1 VSDLLPFL
9 IIGLVTG
16 SIYGLAGIGLVLT
29 YKTSGIFNFAHGAL
43 ATIAAYTFYELWVTP
58 LGLPWGVALVV
69 TLVVLSAV
77 LGLSLE
83 RLGERLSQVSLALRV
98 VATVGLILVVEATY
112 FLIYGPTAQLFPE
125 YLPTETFR
133 LGGVNVGYD
142 QAIIFGVSAALMA
155 ALYLLFRT
163 TQIGRQMRA
172 VVDDSSLV
180 DLTGVS
186 ATSVRRWAWVA
197 GCFLVSLSGILLAP
211 SVDLDPV
218 VLTLLIVQA
227 FGAAAIGGFSSLP
240 LTWFGGLAIGVA
252 ASVATKYVGSSTI
265 LAGLPPSITFLVLF
279 VVILFRRRE
288 RAYQAFNMAVDSP
301 SAERW
306 RMPIRIQGVGGVAV
320 LVVLLLVPTFDTLHL
335 LAWTTGLITV
345 VLLLSLGLLVRLSG
359 QVSLCQISFAA
370 IGVVAFSHID
380 RAGVPWVLALVLAG
394 LVVVPLGALLAIP
407 AIRLSGLYL
416 ALATFGFGLL
426 LQDMFY
432 QSNLMFGPSNV
443 GIPVPRPSF
452 ASGNEAFYYVVLAVT
467 VVIAG
472 VVVVVSFTRLG
483 RLLHGM
489 AESES
494 AVAVCGTNV
503 TLVKIVVFCLSA
515 FIAAIAGALSGMSL
529 GTVTGSNFDPTLSLT
544 YIALIVISVGGAP
557 WYAIPTGIGVALA
570 PVFITSSSVNYYLE
584 LFFGVSA
591 ISVACGLNSS
601 MPESWRAWF
610 SRVGGA
616 RSIGKRATRRT
627 TLTPAYTPDV
637 RPHTLEVK
645 DLTVRFGGLTA
656 VDGLSFSNRTGVITG
671 LIGPNGAGKTTTFN
685 ACSGLVPITSG
696 RVLLDDADITSLAMP
711 SRAKRGLGRT
721 FQTVDLLDSYSAAD
735 NVRLA
740 AESALTTGT
749 MRVMVGRRSD
759 SEEITQRTDD
769 ALEVCGLSAIADVAA
784 SRLTNHQRR
793 LLGVARCL
801 SAGFGIVMLDEP
813 SAGLD
818 ARETA
823 EFGSLLSSLVRE
835 RGIGVVLVEHDMA
848 LVMSVCDEIY
858 VLDFGKEIMHGTPA
872 EVQRDPAVRA
882 AYLGADSVDAEA
894 EERVG

>member
-1 VSDLLPFL
+1 MSDLLPFL

-265 LAGLPPSITFLVLF
+265 LAGLPPSIPFLVLF

-472 VVVVVSFTRLG
+472 RGGRRVLHAVGSPPARHGGVRERRRRLWYQRDAG
-483 RLLHGM
+483 QDRCLLPQRLHRRHRRGPQRNVAGDGDRLQLRPH
-489 AESES
+489 
-494 AVAVCGTNV
+494 AVAH
-503 TLVKIVVFCLSA
+503 LH
-515 FIAAIAGALSGMSL
+515 
-529 GTVTGSNFDPTLSLT
+529 
-544 YIALIVISVGGAP
+544 
-557 WYAIPTGIGVALA
+557 
-570 PVFITSSSVNYYLE
+570 
-584 LFFGVSA
+584 
-591 ISVACGLNSS
+591 
-601 MPESWRAWF
+601 
-610 SRVGGA
+610 
-616 RSIGKRATRRT
+616 
-627 TLTPAYTPDV
+627 
-637 RPHTLEVK
+637 RPH
-645 DLTVRFGGLTA
+645 RHFGG
-656 VDGLSFSNRTGVITG
+656 
-671 LIGPNGAGKTTTFN
+671 
-685 ACSGLVPITSG
+685 
-696 RVLLDDADITSLAMP
+696 
-711 SRAKRGLGRT
+711 GRT
-721 FQTVDLLDSYSAAD
+721 L
-735 NVRLA
+735 VRLA
-740 AESALTTGT
+740 DGYRGGLGA
-749 MRVMVGRRSD
+749 RVHH
-759 SEEITQRTDD
+759 I
-769 ALEVCGLSAIADVAA
+769 
-784 SRLTNHQRR
+784 
-793 LLGVARCL
+793 
-801 SAGFGIVMLDEP
+801 
-813 SAGLD
+813 
-818 ARETA
+818 
-823 EFGSLLSSLVRE
+823 LVRQLLPRALLRRVRDLGGVRVE
-835 RGIGVVLVEHDMA
+835 LLNARVLARLVLPRGGRTCHWRTSDETNDSQHRHTPRT
-848 LVMSVCDEIY
+848 CDR
-858 VLDFGKEIMHGTPA
+858 T
-872 EVQRDPAVRA
+872 RWR
-882 AYLGADSVDAEA
+882 S
-894 EERVG
+894 RT